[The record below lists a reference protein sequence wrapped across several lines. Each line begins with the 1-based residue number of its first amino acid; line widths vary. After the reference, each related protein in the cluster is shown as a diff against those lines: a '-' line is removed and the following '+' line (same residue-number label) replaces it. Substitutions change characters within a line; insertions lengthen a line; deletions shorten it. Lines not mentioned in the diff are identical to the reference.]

1 MIVLQDVCKSYASRR
16 MQVAALN
23 AINLVIHPSQFVAIV
38 GPSGSGKS
46 TLMNIIGL
54 LELPDAGTYSLLGR
68 NVSDLHE
75 DQLAFVRNRYLG
87 FVFQSFNLI
96 PRLTALQNVE
106 LPMAYA
112 GVPSMLR
119 QSRAAYALELVGL
132 KDRIFHRPS
141 QLSGGQQQRVAIARA
156 ISTDPAIIIAD
167 EPTGSLDPVSARDI
181 MEIFRTLNRNGKTV
195 IIVTHAQEIAAYAS
209 RIIEIRAGLVAADY
223 NVEQEQYD

>member
-1 MIVLQDVCKSYASRR
+1 MIVLQDVCKSYASQRT
-16 MQVAALN
+16 QVTALS
-23 AINLVIHPSQFVAIV
+23 AVNLVIHPSQFVAIV

-54 LELPDAGTYSLLGR
+54 LELPDSGTYSLLGR
-68 NVSDLHE
+68 NVSDMHE

-96 PRLTALQNVE
+96 PRLSALQNVE

-112 GVPSMLR
+112 GVSSTLR
-119 QSRAAYALELVGL
+119 RSRAAYALELVGL

-156 ISTDPAIIIAD
+156 ISTDPVIIIAD
-167 EPTGSLDPVSARDI
+167 EPTGSLDSASARDI

-195 IIVTHAQEIAAYAS
+195 IVVTHAQEIAAYAS
-209 RIIEIRAGLVAADY
+209 RVIEIRGGMIAADY
-223 NVEQEQYD
+223 KVE

>member
-1 MIVLQDVCKSYASRR
+1 
-16 MQVAALN
+16 
-23 AINLVIHPSQFVAIV
+23 
-38 GPSGSGKS
+38 
-46 TLMNIIGL
+46 MNIIGL
-54 LELPDAGTYSLLGR
+54 LELPDSGTYSLLGR

-112 GVPSMLR
+112 GVSSTLR
-119 QSRAAYALELVGL
+119 RSRAAYALELVGL

-156 ISTDPAIIIAD
+156 ISTDPVIIIAD
-167 EPTGSLDPVSARDI
+167 EPTGSLDPASARDI
-181 MEIFRTLNRNGKTV
+181 MEIFRKLNRNGKT
-195 IIVTHAQEIAAYAS
+195 IIVVTHAQEIAAYAG
-209 RIIEIRAGLVAADY
+209 RVIEIRGGTIAADY
-223 NVEQEQYD
+223 NVEQELDD

>member
-1 MIVLQDVCKSYASRR
+1 

>member
-1 MIVLQDVCKSYASRR
+1 
-16 MQVAALN
+16 
-23 AINLVIHPSQFVAIV
+23 
-38 GPSGSGKS
+38 
-46 TLMNIIGL
+46 MNIIGL
-54 LELPDAGTYSLLGR
+54 LELPDSGTYSLLGR
-68 NVSDLHE
+68 NVSDMHE

-112 GVPSMLR
+112 GVSSSLR

-132 KDRIFHRPS
+132 KDRMFHRPS

-156 ISTDPAIIIAD
+156 ISTDPVIIIAD
-167 EPTGSLDPVSARDI
+167 EPTGSLDPASARDI

-195 IIVTHAQEIAAYAS
+195 IVVTHAQEIAAYAS
-209 RIIEIRAGLVAADY
+209 RVIEIRGGMIAADY
-223 NVEQEQYD
+223 DVEQELDD